1 MSDVVRL
8 RPGAVEWREVEG
20 ELIALDVQASA
31 YFAVNRTGAS
41 IWPALVDGAT
51 RDELIA
57 TLTERFGIDH
67 DTAARD
73 LDAFLGQVAERGLLE
88 Q

>member
-1 MSDVVRL
+1 MSHVVRL
-8 RPGAVEWREVEG
+8 KPGAVEWREVDG
-20 ELIALDVQASA
+20 ELIALDTQSST

-41 IWPALVDGAT
+41 IWPALVEGAA
-51 RDELIA
+51 RADLIGA
-57 TLTERFGIDH
+57 LTERFGIDH